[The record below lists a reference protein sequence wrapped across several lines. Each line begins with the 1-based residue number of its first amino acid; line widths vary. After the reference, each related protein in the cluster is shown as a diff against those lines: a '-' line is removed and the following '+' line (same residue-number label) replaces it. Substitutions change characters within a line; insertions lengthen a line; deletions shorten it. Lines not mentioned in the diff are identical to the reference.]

1 MEQHNED
8 FRVQLNEEQLLSVY
22 FDIPADDAPSAKF
35 MTTAE
40 ISDKL
45 VTYGNIKK
53 PMALPQL
60 GIVLN
65 KAGFKAGRK
74 RQGGGKSMRGWIVY
88 ERTADEIN
96 IGRSQTGS

>member
-22 FDIPADDAPSAKF
+22 FDIPADDAPNAKF

-53 PMALPQL
+53 PMAVNHL
-60 GIVLN
+60 GMLLC
-65 KAGFKAGRK
+65 KAGY
-74 RQGGGKSMRGWIVY
+74 KSVKKHIGSRSLRGWIVY
-88 ERTADEIN
+88 ERTTDEIN